1 MSAAVGMILLLAR
14 RELYGYLRSPL
25 GYSIVAAV
33 LCLHG
38 LLFNVLW
45 MDGERLS
52 YDVLEGF
59 FYQSSGFVATVAVL
73 LSMRLFAEERQTGT
87 EVLLLKSPAPEWQ
100 LVAGKFLGAYV
111 FLCGY
116 IALTAYMPLLVLV
129 NGKVTLGH
137 VAAGYGGL
145 LLLGAAVMA
154 LGAFASSLVASQL
167 LAAVLAAAIT
177 VAFFSCWMIAR
188 KVEGG
193 LGGIV
198 GYLDFMDS
206 HYRSFSRGIV
216 KLSSVVYFLSVV
228 YAALLAAT
236 ATLAARRW
244 RG

>member
-1 MSAAVGMILLLAR
+1 MRAAALVAR
-14 RELYGYLRSPL
+14 RELYAYLRSPL
-25 GYSIVAAV
+25 GYCIVAAV

-38 LLFNVLW
+38 LLFNVMW

-52 YDVLEGF
+52 YEVLEGF
-59 FYQSSGFVATVAVL
+59 FYQSSGFVAAVAVL

-100 LVAGKFLGAYV
+100 LVLGKFAGGFA

-116 IALTAYMPLLVLV
+116 VLLTAYLPLLVVV

-137 VAAGYGGL
+137 VVAGYGGL

-154 LGAFASSLVASQL
+154 LGTLASSLVASQL
-167 LAAVLAAAIT
+167 LAAVLGAAMT
-177 VAFFSCWMIAR
+177 VALFACWIIAR
-188 KVEGG
+188 KVDGG
-193 LGGIV
+193 LGAAI

-216 KLSSVVYFLSVV
+216 TLSSVVYFASVT
-228 YAALLAAT
+228 YAALRAAT
-236 ATLAARRW
+236 LVLAARRW

>member
-1 MSAAVGMILLLAR
+1 MKTVLLIAR
-14 RELYGYLRSPL
+14 RELYAFLRSPL
-25 GYSIVAAV
+25 GYCIVAAV

-52 YDVLEGF
+52 YEVLEGF

-87 EVLLLKSPAPEWQ
+87 EVLLLKSPTPEYQ
-100 LVAGKFLGAYV
+100 IVAGKFLGGFF
-111 FLCGY
+111 FLCLY
-116 IALTAYMPLLVLV
+116 ILLTAYMPLLVLV

-137 VAAGYGGL
+137 VVAGYFGL
-145 LLLGAAVMA
+145 VLLGAACMA
-154 LGAFASSLVASQL
+154 IGLFASSLVSSQL
-167 LAAVLAAAIT
+167 LAAVLGAAIT
-177 VAFFSCWMIAR
+177 VALFACWIIAR

-193 LGGIV
+193 LGGFI

-216 KLSSVVYFLSVV
+216 KVSTIVYYVSVTYV
-228 YAALLAAT
+228 ALLAAT
-236 ATLAARRW
+236 SVIAARRW

>member
-1 MSAAVGMILLLAR
+1 MIALIAR
-14 RELYGYLRSPL
+14 RELYAYLRSPL
-25 GYSIVAAV
+25 GYCIVAAV

-87 EVLLLKSPAPEWQ
+87 EVLLLKSPTPEWAI
-100 LVAGKFLGAYV
+100 VAGKFLGAFA
-111 FLCGY
+111 FLGLY

-137 VAAGYGGL
+137 VVAGYFGL
-145 LLLGAAVMA
+145 FLLGAACLA
-154 LGAFASSLVASQL
+154 LGTLASALVASQL
-167 LAAVLAAAIT
+167 LAAVLGAALVV
-177 VAFFSCWMIAR
+177 VAFACWIIAK

-193 LGGIV
+193 LGDVI

-206 HYRSFSRGIV
+206 HYRSFSRGILKV
-216 KLSSVVYFLSVV
+216 SSIVYYASVT
-228 YAALLAAT
+228 YAALLAA
-236 ATLAARRW
+236 ASVLAARRW

>member
-1 MSAAVGMILLLAR
+1 MIALIAR
-14 RELYGYLRSPL
+14 RELYAYLRSPL
-25 GYSIVAAV
+25 GYCIVAAV

-87 EVLLLKSPAPEWQ
+87 EVLLLKSPTPEWAI
-100 LVAGKFLGAYV
+100 VAGKFLGGFA
-111 FLCGY
+111 FLCLY

-137 VAAGYGGL
+137 VVAGYFGL
-145 LLLGAAVMA
+145 VLLGAACMA
-154 LGAFASSLVASQL
+154 LGTLASALVSSQL
-167 LAAVLAAAIT
+167 LAAVLGAALT
-177 VAFFSCWMIAR
+177 VALFACWIIAK

-193 LGGIV
+193 LGDVI

-206 HYRSFSRGIV
+206 HYRSYSRGIV
-216 KLSSVVYFLSVV
+216 KVSSIVYYASVTYV
-228 YAALLAAT
+228 SLLAAT
-236 ATLAARRW
+236 AVLSARRW

>member
-1 MSAAVGMILLLAR
+1 MKTIWLLAR
-14 RELYGYLRSPL
+14 RELYGYLQSPL
-25 GYSIVAAV
+25 GYCIVAAV

-52 YDVLEGF
+52 YDVLQGF
-59 FYQSSGFVATVAVL
+59 FYQSSGFVATVALL

-87 EVLLLKSPAPEWQ
+87 EVLLLKSPTPEWQ
-100 LVAGKFLGAYV
+100 IVAGKCFGGFI

-116 IALTAYMPLLVLV
+116 VVLTAYMPLLVLV
-129 NGKVTLGH
+129 NGKVTFGH
-137 VAAGYGGL
+137 IIAGYGGL
-145 LLLGAAVMA
+145 LLLGAAVMS
-154 LGAFASSLVASQL
+154 LGAFASSLVSSQL
-167 LAAVLAAAIT
+167 LAAVLGAAMT
-177 VAFFSCWMIAR
+177 VAFFACWIIAK

-193 LGGIV
+193 LGDFI

-206 HYRSFSRGIV
+206 HYLSFSRGIV
-216 KLSSVVYFLSVV
+216 KFSTIVYFLSVA

-236 ATLAARRW
+236 AVLAARRW

>member
-1 MSAAVGMILLLAR
+1 MRALWLIAR
-14 RELYGYLRSPL
+14 RELYGYLQSPL
-25 GYSIVAAV
+25 GYCIVAAV

-52 YDVLEGF
+52 YDVLQGF

-87 EVLLLKSPAPEWQ
+87 EVLYLKSPAGEWQ
-100 LVAGKFLGAYV
+100 VVAGKFLGGYI

-116 IALTAYMPLLVLV
+116 ILLTAYMPLLVVV
-129 NGKVTLGH
+129 NGKVTGGH
-137 VAAGYGGL
+137 VVAGYSGL
-145 LLLGAAVMA
+145 FLLGAAVMA
-154 LGAFASSLVASQL
+154 IGAFASALVSSQL
-167 LAAVLAAAIT
+167 LAAVLGAAIT
-177 VAFFSCWMIAR
+177 VALFACWIIAR

-193 LGGIV
+193 LGDLI

-216 KLSSVVYFLSVV
+216 KVSTIVYYLSVT
-228 YAALLAAT
+228 YAALLAAV
-236 ATLAARRW
+236 AVLAARRW

>member
-1 MSAAVGMILLLAR
+1 MIGLIAR
-14 RELYGYLRSPL
+14 RELYAYLRSPL
-25 GYSIVAAV
+25 GYCIVAAV

-87 EVLLLKSPAPEWQ
+87 EVLLLKSPTPEWAI
-100 LVAGKFLGAYV
+100 VAGKFLGGFA
-111 FLCGY
+111 FLCLY

-137 VAAGYGGL
+137 VVAGYFGL
-145 LLLGAAVMA
+145 VLLGAACMA
-154 LGAFASSLVASQL
+154 LGTLASALVSSQL
-167 LAAVLAAAIT
+167 LAAVLGAALT
-177 VAFFSCWMIAR
+177 VTLFACWIIAK

-193 LGGIV
+193 LGDVI

-206 HYRSFSRGIV
+206 HYRSYSRGIV
-216 KLSSVVYFLSVV
+216 KVSSIVYYASVTYV
-228 YAALLAAT
+228 SLLAAT
-236 ATLAARRW
+236 AVLSARRW

>member
-1 MSAAVGMILLLAR
+1 MILLIAR
-14 RELYGYLRSPL
+14 RELYAYLRSPL
-25 GYSIVAAV
+25 GYCIVAAV

-87 EVLLLKSPAPEWQ
+87 EVLLLKSPTPEAAI
-100 LVAGKFLGAYV
+100 VAGKFLGGFL

-137 VAAGYGGL
+137 VAAGYFGL
-145 LLLGAAVMA
+145 VLLGAACMA
-154 LGAFASSLVASQL
+154 LGTLASSLVTSQL
-167 LAAVLAAAIT
+167 LAAVLGAALT
-177 VAFFSCWMIAR
+177 VTFFACWIIAR

-193 LGGIV
+193 LGDVI

-216 KLSSVVYFLSVV
+216 KVSTIVYYLSVT
-228 YAALLAAT
+228 YASLMAAT
-236 ATLAARRW
+236 AVLAARRW

>member
-1 MSAAVGMILLLAR
+1 MKIILLIAR
-14 RELYGYLRSPL
+14 RELYAYLRSPL
-25 GYSIVAAV
+25 GYCIVAAV

-87 EVLLLKSPAPEWQ
+87 EVLLLKSPTPEATI
-100 LVAGKFLGAYV
+100 VAGKFLGGFL

-116 IALTAYMPLLVLV
+116 ILLTTYMPLLVLV

-137 VAAGYGGL
+137 IAAGYFGL
-145 LLLGAAVMA
+145 VLLGAACMA
-154 LGAFASSLVASQL
+154 LGTLASSLVSSQL
-167 LAAVLAAAIT
+167 LAAVLGAALT
-177 VAFFSCWMIAR
+177 VTFFACWIIAK

-193 LGGIV
+193 LGDVI

-216 KLSSVVYFLSVV
+216 KVSTIVYYLSVT
-228 YAALLAAT
+228 YASLLAAT
-236 ATLAARRW
+236 AVLAARRW

>member
-1 MSAAVGMILLLAR
+1 MKTILLIAR
-14 RELYGYLRSPL
+14 RELYAFLRSPL
-25 GYSIVAAV
+25 GYCIVAAV

-52 YDVLEGF
+52 YEVLEGF

-87 EVLLLKSPAPEWQ
+87 EVLLLKSPTPEYQ
-100 LVAGKFLGAYV
+100 IVAGKFLGGYL
-111 FLCGY
+111 FLCLY

-137 VAAGYGGL
+137 VVAGYFGL
-145 LLLGAAVMA
+145 LLLGAACMA
-154 LGAFASSLVASQL
+154 VGLLASSLVSSQL
-167 LAAVLAAAIT
+167 LAAVLGAAIT
-177 VAFFSCWMIAR
+177 VALFACWIIAK

-193 LGGIV
+193 LGSFI

-216 KLSSVVYFLSVV
+216 KVSSVVYFLSVTYV
-228 YAALLAAT
+228 ALLAAT
-236 ATLAARRW
+236 SVLAARRW

>member
-1 MSAAVGMILLLAR
+1 MKIIALIAR
-14 RELYGYLRSPL
+14 RELYAYVQSPL
-25 GYSIVAAV
+25 GYCIVAAV

-87 EVLLLKSPAPEWQ
+87 EVLLLKSPTPEWQ
-100 LVAGKFLGAYV
+100 IVAGKFLGGLV
-111 FLCGY
+111 FLCVY
-116 IALTAYMPLLVLV
+116 IGLTAYMPLLVLV

-137 VAAGYGGL
+137 VVAGYGGL

-154 LGAFASSLVASQL
+154 LGALASSLVTSQL
-167 LAAVLAAAIT
+167 LAAVFGAALT
-177 VAFFSCWMIAR
+177 VVFFACWIIAR

-193 LGGIV
+193 LGDFI

-216 KLSSVVYFLSVV
+216 KVSSIVYYLSVTYV
-228 YAALLAAT
+228 ALLGAT
-236 ATLAARRW
+236 SVLAARRW

>member
-1 MSAAVGMILLLAR
+1 MSTIILIAR
-14 RELYGYLRSPL
+14 RELYAYLRSPL
-25 GYSIVAAV
+25 GYCIVAAV

-87 EVLLLKSPAPEWQ
+87 EVLLLKSATPEWQ
-100 LVAGKFLGAYV
+100 IVVGKFAGGFV

-137 VAAGYGGL
+137 VVAGYGGL

-154 LGAFASSLVASQL
+154 VGTLASSLVTSQL
-167 LAAVLAAAIT
+167 LAAVLGAAMT
-177 VAFFSCWMIAR
+177 VALFACWIIAR

-193 LGGIV
+193 LGDVI

-216 KLSSVVYFLSVV
+216 KVSSIVYFASVTYV
-228 YAALLAAT
+228 ALLAAT
-236 ATLAARRW
+236 SVLAARRW

>member
-1 MSAAVGMILLLAR
+1 MRAVLLIAR
-14 RELYGYLRSPL
+14 RELYAYLRSPL
-25 GYSIVAAV
+25 GYCIVAAV

-52 YDVLEGF
+52 YEVLEGF

-73 LSMRLFAEERQTGT
+73 LAMRLFAEERQTGT
-87 EVLLLKSPAPEWQ
+87 EVLLLKSPTPEWQ
-100 LVAGKFLGAYV
+100 VVAGKFLGAFV

-137 VAAGYGGL
+137 VVAGYGGL
-145 LLLGAAVMA
+145 LLLGAAVLA
-154 LGAFASSLVASQL
+154 VGTLASSLVSSQL
-167 LAAVLAAAIT
+167 LAAVLGAALT
-177 VAFFSCWMIAR
+177 VALFACWIIAR

-193 LGGIV
+193 LGDVI
-198 GYLDFMDS
+198 GYLDLMDS

-216 KLSSVVYFLSVV
+216 KVSSVVYFAAVTYV
-228 YAALLAAT
+228 ALLAAT
-236 ATLAARRW
+236 SVLAARRW